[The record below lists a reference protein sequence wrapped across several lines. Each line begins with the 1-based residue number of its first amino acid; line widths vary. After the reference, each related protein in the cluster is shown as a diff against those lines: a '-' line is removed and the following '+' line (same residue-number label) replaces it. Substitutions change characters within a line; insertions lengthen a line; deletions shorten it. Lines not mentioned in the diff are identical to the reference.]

1 MDLETEM
8 VTFMQPLFGE
18 MADKTVELQKQKLG
32 IEGKKLSYE
41 EYVQLIDAIRAM
53 CRTMAG
59 DAIASKIY
67 EGLKDILDQE
77 QA

>member
-1 MDLETEM
+1 MDLESEM

-18 MADKTVELQKQKLG
+18 MADKTVDLQKQKLG
-32 IEGKKLSYE
+32 IEGKELSYD
-41 EYVQLIDAIRAM
+41 EYVQLIDAIRTM

-67 EGLKDILDQE
+67 EGLKDILDKE

>member
-1 MDLETEM
+1 MDLESEM

-32 IEGKKLSYE
+32 IEGKELGYD
-41 EYVQLIDAIRAM
+41 EYVQLIDGIRTM

-59 DAIASKIY
+59 DAIARKIY
-67 EGLKDILDQE
+67 EGLKDILDRE
-77 QA
+77 MA